1 MKFLLPLFCA
11 LPFLLSAQ
19 DGPTADSAQVLADT
33 TIYNIADEAPR
44 FPSRCETLD
53 TIASVKSQ
61 CAQIAL
67 LDFVNR
73 RVIYPQEARQQNISG
88 MAVIGFTVEMNGL
101 ISVARILKDPGGG
114 LGLAALRAVASMA
127 NEVRWRPAL
136 IDGKP
141 VRFNYVLPIRFRLE
155 EEKPYV
161 VTDRDTVYVKLTKQ
175 LAFTANNGDLAG
187 YFTEKISY
195 PPAGEDSCRTG
206 QLDIQLLVHPDG
218 RVDVQD
224 IIDYN
229 SLGTD
234 FTFEAINVATNSYG
248 KWSPGEYEGRP
259 VTSAYDVS
267 FSFAPESPGCKET
280 VDAYNEAVQQMLE
293 GQQLAQDSTTLA
305 AGLAKMDMAIN
316 KFPKDGR
323 FRIIRGQ
330 IRMDNN
336 QLTGACEDLSLA
348 KSLALIDWF
357 DSVLPLLCRKKEE
370 EE

>member
-11 LPFLLSAQ
+11 LPFLLCAQ
-19 DGPTADSAQVLADT
+19 DTLSVDSAQAAVDT

-53 TIASVKSQ
+53 TVAAVKSQ

-73 RVIYPQEARQQNISG
+73 RVIYPQEAREQNISG
-88 MAVIGFTVEMNGL
+88 MAVIGFTVEKNGR
-101 ISVARILKDPGGG
+101 ISIARILKDPGGG

-127 NEVRWRPAL
+127 SEVGWRPAF
-136 IDGKP
+136 IDKKP

-161 VTDRDTVYVKLTKQ
+161 LTDRDTVYVKLTKP
-175 LAFTANNGDLAG
+175 LAFSANDGDLAG
-187 YFTEKISY
+187 YFSENISY
-195 PPAGEDSCRTG
+195 PSIGEDSCRTG
-206 QLDIQLLVHPDG
+206 QLDLQLLVHPDG

-229 SLGTD
+229 NLGTD
-234 FTFEAINVATNSYG
+234 FTFEAINVATGSYG

-267 FSFAPESPGCKET
+267 FSFAPESAGCQET
-280 VDAYNEAVQQMLE
+280 VNAYNVAVRQMVE
-293 GQQLAQDSTTLA
+293 GQRMAQDSATLS
-305 AGLAKMDMAIN
+305 AGLEKMGEAIDM
-316 KFPKDGR
+316 FPNDGR
-323 FRIIRGQ
+323 FRIMRGQ
-330 IRMDNN
+330 VRMDNN
-336 QLTGACEDLSLA
+336 RLQGACEDLSIA
-348 KSLALIDWF
+348 KRLALIDWF
-357 DSVLPLLCRKKEE
+357 DSVLPLICRRAEE
-370 EE
+370 E